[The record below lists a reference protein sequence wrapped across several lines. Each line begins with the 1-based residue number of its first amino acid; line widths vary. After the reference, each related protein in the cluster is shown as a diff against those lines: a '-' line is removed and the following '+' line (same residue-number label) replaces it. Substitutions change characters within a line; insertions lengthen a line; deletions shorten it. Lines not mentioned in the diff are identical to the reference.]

1 MYKYIYIFMYSPQIC
16 LQIMTSRVNDRQ
28 FRPTSVASSKKEKKT
43 TCTNF
48 LLQTLIFSERIHHED
63 SYFLV

>member
-1 MYKYIYIFMYSPQIC
+1 MYSPQIC
-16 LQIMTSRVNDRQ
+16 LQIMTSLVNDRQ
-28 FRPTSVASSKKEKKT
+28 VRPTSVASSKKKT

-63 SYFLV
+63 SYFLA